1 MQENSVTGQRRKINM
16 YIPRFLFNINN
27 KKYRSRHIRYVFSTF
42 PHTQNCII
50 STKYS
55 ELSVTPVIF
64 ISNSKK
70 LRQTE

>member
-1 MQENSVTGQRRKINM
+1 MQENRALGQRRKING
-16 YIPRFLFNINN
+16 IAHRFLFNINN
-27 KKYRSRHIRYVFSTF
+27 KKYSGSHFKYVFSTF
-42 PHTQNCII
+42 PSMQNCII

-70 LRQTE
+70 LRHTE

>member
-16 YIPRFLFNINN
+16 YILRFLFNINN

-42 PHTQNCII
+42 PRTQNCII